1 MRPVRKESKDAA
13 AYFRDA
19 RRSEVMTLASVMVMV
34 QNEERIAYVI
44 GLWSNLLPQLK
55 TIHNC

>member
-1 MRPVRKESKDAA
+1 
-13 AYFRDA
+13 
-19 RRSEVMTLASVMVMV
+19 MTLASVMVMV

-55 TIHNC
+55 TIRNC